1 MKFEE
6 THNVELKSVL
16 NDSVEKEIVAF
27 LNTNNGTIYIGV
39 LNNGDIIG
47 IKSDKLDEI
56 MKKISDIITDK
67 ILPNPQEFVTSSAIM
82 VDDKWIIKIEVKK
95 GNALYYI
102 KKYGRSA
109 SGCYMRIGTTAKS
122 MTENQIENYFHKYMT
137 RNTKIIDLESREQNL
152 KFQYLKMLYTEKGL
166 YINDETFEN
175 NLKLFTDSNK
185 YNLQANLL
193 ADENDTSIKV
203 VVFDGPTKAS
213 NIKYRNEY
221 GYKCLIVAMKQA
233 FDYCADV
240 INSTKTIFKNGIRE
254 DIRLFDVDAFRES
267 WYNACLHNNWID
279 GTPPAIYIFDDHL
292 EIISTGG
299 IPDGLTKQDFFS
311 GISRPVN
318 EVLARIFIQLGL
330 IEQTGHGVLLIVEK
344 YGKEVFEFLD
354 NFIRVKIP
362 FAYNIGEDIQSV
374 GVNVGVNVGVKL
386 NKTQQQIYN
395 IISNNSHI
403 TYLLLAK
410 EISKSEET
418 IRRNIKYLVENK
430 LIERVGSDKSGYWK
444 IIK

>member
-166 YINDETFEN
+166 YINDDTFEN

-213 NIKYRNEY
+213 NIRYRNEY

-362 FAYNIGEDIQSV
+362 FSFNAFEEKVTDKVADKVTDKLTTMQVKILDLININPKITISQLMIELSLSDS
-374 GVNVGVNVGVKL
+374 GVRKNISKL
-386 NKTQQQIYN
+386 KELGIIKREGSNKT
-395 IISNNSHI
+395 
-403 TYLLLAK
+403 
-410 EISKSEET
+410 
-418 IRRNIKYLVENK
+418 
-430 LIERVGSDKSGYWK
+430 GYWK

>member
-1 MKFEE
+1 
-6 THNVELKSVL
+6 
-16 NDSVEKEIVAF
+16 
-27 LNTNNGTIYIGV
+27 
-39 LNNGDIIG
+39 
-47 IKSDKLDEI
+47 
-56 MKKISDIITDK
+56 MKKIS
-67 ILPNPQEFVTSSAIM
+67 
-82 VDDKWIIKIEVKK
+82 
-95 GNALYYI
+95 
-102 KKYGRSA
+102 
-109 SGCYMRIGTTAKS
+109 
-122 MTENQIENYFHKYMT
+122 
-137 RNTKIIDLESREQNL
+137 
-152 KFQYLKMLYTEKGL
+152 
-166 YINDETFEN
+166 
-175 NLKLFTDSNK
+175 
-185 YNLQANLL
+185 
-193 ADENDTSIKV
+193 
-203 VVFDGPTKAS
+203 
-213 NIKYRNEY
+213 
-221 GYKCLIVAMKQA
+221 
-233 FDYCADV
+233 DV
-240 INSTKTIFKNGIRE
+240 INSTKTIFKNGIRQ

>member
-1 MKFEE
+1 MNFEE

-27 LNTNNGTIYIGV
+27 LNTNNGTIYIGI
-39 LNNGDIIG
+39 LNDGDIIG

-82 VDDKWIIKIEVKK
+82 VDGKWIIKIEVKK

-102 KKYGRSA
+102 KKYGRST

-122 MTENQIENYFHKYMT
+122 MTEKQIENYFSKYMT

-166 YINDETFEN
+166 YINDDTFEN

-213 NIKYRNEY
+213 NIRYRNEY

-330 IEQTGHGVLLIVEK
+330 I
-344 YGKEVFEFLD
+344 
-354 NFIRVKIP
+354 
-362 FAYNIGEDIQSV
+362 
-374 GVNVGVNVGVKL
+374 
-386 NKTQQQIYN
+386 
-395 IISNNSHI
+395 
-403 TYLLLAK
+403 
-410 EISKSEET
+410 
-418 IRRNIKYLVENK
+418 
-430 LIERVGSDKSGYWK
+430 
-444 IIK
+444 

>member
-362 FAYNIGEDIQSV
+362 FSFNAFEEKVTDKVADKVTDKLTTMQVKILDLININPKITISQLMIELSLSDS
-374 GVNVGVNVGVKL
+374 GVRKNISKL
-386 NKTQQQIYN
+386 KELGIIKREGSNKT
-395 IISNNSHI
+395 
-403 TYLLLAK
+403 
-410 EISKSEET
+410 
-418 IRRNIKYLVENK
+418 
-430 LIERVGSDKSGYWK
+430 GYWK

>member
-1 MKFEE
+1 MKFSEV
-6 THNVELKSVL
+6 HNVELKSVL

-27 LNTNNGTIYIGV
+27 LNTNNGIIYIGV
-39 LNNGDIIG
+39 DNNGNVIG
-47 IKSDKLDEI
+47 IDSNKLDET

-67 ILPNPQEFVTSSAIM
+67 ILPNPQDFVTSSASIIEG
-82 VDDKWIIKIEVKK
+82 KWIIKIDVLK

-109 SGCYMRIGTTAKS
+109 SGCYMRIGTTSKS
-122 MTENQIENYFHKYMT
+122 MTEEQIENYFNKYMAK
-137 RNTKIIDLESREQNL
+137 NIKIIDIESREQNL

-166 YINDETFEN
+166 SVNDETFEN
-175 NLKLFTDSNK
+175 NLKLLTKDNK
-185 YNLQANLL
+185 CNLQASLL
-193 ADENDTSIKV
+193 ADENDISIKV
-203 VVFDGPTKAS
+203 VVFDGKTKAS

-221 GYKCLIVAMKQA
+221 GYKCLIIAMKQA
-233 FDYCADV
+233 YDYCVDV
-240 INSTKTIFKNGIRE
+240 INSTKTIFKNGVRE
-254 DIRLFDVDAFRES
+254 DIRLFDIDAFRES

-292 EIISTGG
+292 EIVSTGG
-299 IPDGLTKQDFFS
+299 IPEGHSRQDFFS

-318 EVLARIFIQLGL
+318 EDLARIFIQLGL

-344 YGKEVFEFLD
+344 YGKEIFEFLD

-362 FAYNIGEDIQSV
+362 FAYNIGEDIQNVSQ
-374 GVNVGVNVGVKL
+374 NVGVNVGVKL
-386 NKTQQQIYN
+386 NKTQQEIYN
-395 IISNNSHI
+395 LISSNPHI
-403 TYLLLAK
+403 TYLFLAN
-410 EISKSEET
+410 EIKKSEET
-418 IRRNIKYLVENK
+418 IRRNIKFLVKNK

>member
-39 LNNGDIIG
+39 LNDGDIIG

-122 MTENQIENYFHKYMT
+122 MTEKQIENYFHKYMT
-137 RNTKIIDLESREQNL
+137 RNIKIIDLESREQNL

-166 YINDETFEN
+166 YINDDTFEK

-193 ADENDTSIKV
+193 ADDNDTSIKV

-213 NIKYRNEY
+213 NIRYRNEY
-221 GYKCLIVAMKQA
+221 GYKCLIIAMKQA

>member
-1 MKFEE
+1 
-6 THNVELKSVL
+6 
-16 NDSVEKEIVAF
+16 
-27 LNTNNGTIYIGV
+27 
-39 LNNGDIIG
+39 
-47 IKSDKLDEI
+47 
-56 MKKISDIITDK
+56 
-67 ILPNPQEFVTSSAIM
+67 
-82 VDDKWIIKIEVKK
+82 
-95 GNALYYI
+95 
-102 KKYGRSA
+102 
-109 SGCYMRIGTTAKS
+109 MRIGTTAKS
-122 MTENQIENYFHKYMT
+122 MTEKQIENYFNKYMT
-137 RNTKIIDLESREQNL
+137 RNTKIIDIESREQDL

-166 YINDETFEN
+166 YINDETFEA
-175 NLKLFTDSNK
+175 NLKLLTKDNK

-193 ADENDTSIKV
+193 ADDNDTSIKV

-299 IPDGLTKQDFFS
+299 IPKGLTKQDFFS

-374 GVNVGVNVGVKL
+374 GVNVGVKL

-395 IISNNSHI
+395 IISNNPHI

-430 LIERVGSDKSGYWK
+430 LIERVGSAKSGYWK